1 MRGKWMAIGWPAFL
15 MACVLEI
22 VVFALV
28 DPQDLQWLGLPLEL
42 PRKGVYTLAFF
53 VFWGVTAVS
62 SGLTA
67 VLSLSAAEVNE
78 RD

>member
-1 MRGKWMAIGWPAFL
+1 MRGKWMAVVWPAFL

-53 VFWGVTAVS
+53 VFWAVTAVS

-67 VLSLSAAEVNE
+67 LLGLSAAEVNN
-78 RD
+78 